1 MQKEVSN
8 RFKGDLNGGEMMSK
22 LTEAQIKTMLANH
35 TAAINI
41 NINKC
46 DFCGAAAKYDGKT
59 RMGPWAGMC
68 EKDFKT
74 YGVGLGL
81 GRGQLLIAQS
91 QAPKKK
97 R

>member
-1 MQKEVSN
+1 MT
-8 RFKGDLNGGEMMSK
+8 K
-22 LTEAQIKTMLANH
+22 LTEAQIKNRLANH

-46 DFCGAAAKYDGKT
+46 DFCGSAAKYDGKT

-68 EKDFKT
+68 AKHFKE

-81 GRGQLLIAQS
+81 GRGQLSIPQS
-91 QAPKKK
+91 QAPRKKK
-97 R
+97 